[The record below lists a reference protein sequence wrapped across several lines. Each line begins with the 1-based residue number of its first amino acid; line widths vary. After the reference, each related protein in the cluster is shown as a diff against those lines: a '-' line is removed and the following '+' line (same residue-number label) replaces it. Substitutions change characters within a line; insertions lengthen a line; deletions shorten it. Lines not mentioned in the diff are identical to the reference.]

1 MRTPYGREC
10 RYFYGDYYRG
20 RNLEQCR
27 LIQSKEDSRKWE
39 PSLCKAC
46 PVPGILTNNACQ
58 NMVLSAS
65 VKNLLGIKKVKV
77 AAYCLKSHR
86 AVKDPNIGCELC
98 HQEQ

>member
-1 MRTPYGREC
+1 M
-10 RYFYGDYYRG
+10 
-20 RNLEQCR
+20 
-27 LIQSKEDSRKWE
+27 
-39 PSLCKAC
+39 
-46 PVPGILTNNACQ
+46 NNACQ

-65 VKNLLGIKKVKV
+65 VKNLLGIKKVQV